1 MNLRIKIT
9 FETRRLLMMRRHIK
23 TRIWCDKCDAETD
36 FVTEED
42 FRRLS
47 LKLNGIAQTENLHR
61 LRTTEG
67 TMLICLESVLKNQV

>member
-9 FETRRLLMMRRHIK
+9 FETKRLLMMRRHVKI
-23 TRIWCDKCDAETD
+23 RRWCDKCNAETD

-47 LKLNGIAQTENLHR
+47 LKLNRIAQTEDLHR
-61 LRTTEG
+61 LRTIEG
-67 TMLICLESVLKNQV
+67 TMLICLESVLKNQT